1 MTNKDKEIKKAL
13 THFKLHSYAL
23 RNGKGLLSKRLK
35 VSQEAVEIARN
46 LIKKSI
52 EDTTKVSAPKI
63 LILDIET
70 APMKAYVWKR
80 WKEDISLDQ
89 TISEWFCLAWA
100 AKWLYNPSGEYSSDI
115 VSEVL
120 TPSQVKDEN
129 DYFIMCKLR
138 GLLDQAD
145 IVVAHN
151 ACVEKSTPVLMKD
164 FTWKPAGELKEG
176 EEIIGFEEGL
186 PPGVPLRDSENNW
199 QNPLKGRS
207 RNLVVSKITHN
218 KVVEEECVRV
228 NFTNGYSLITTF
240 DHPWLMKTPKD
251 NFLKWRESQFLKP
264 GDRIIRLCVPWE
276 KNTSYEGA
284 WLSGFISGEGSLM
297 VRNGAPTSIQWCQ
310 RPTQLKKTADMYADT
325 LGIARFDYL
334 PKTNWGLG
342 KGDCVYTN
350 TLGGKFTV
358 FKWLGSLELNRL
370 KEHVDYTNLG
380 GLICQNTE
388 DNDQEV
394 YYVAS
399 VEPCGKHEIAQLS
412 TSTGTYIA
420 DGFAMH
426 NCKFD
431 IPRINSRFISL
442 GINPPTPYYI
452 VDTLREARKV
462 FDFSS
467 NKLDA
472 LASFMKTGTKKI
484 KTDFSLWKSCMEG
497 DEEALELMRD
507 YNERDVYVLEKV
519 YLKMRPFI
527 KGHPN
532 VGAIL
537 AKDNVCPICGSPLV
551 TKYPGYYSTS
561 VNRYTLYK
569 CDRCHSIVRSRKP
582 EEKSKVTHTSL
593 GH

>member
-23 RNGKGLLSKRLK
+23 RNGKGLISKRLK

-100 AKWLYNPSGEYSSDI
+100 AKWLYNPSGEYSHDI
-115 VSEVL
+115 ISEVL

-138 GLLDQAD
+138 ELLNQAD

-151 ACVEKSTPVLMKD
+151 
-164 FTWKPAGELKEG
+164 
-176 EEIIGFEEGL
+176 
-186 PPGVPLRDSENNW
+186 
-199 QNPLKGRS
+199 
-207 RNLVVSKITHN
+207 
-218 KVVEEECVRV
+218 
-228 NFTNGYSLITTF
+228 
-240 DHPWLMKTPKD
+240 
-251 NFLKWRESQFLKP
+251 
-264 GDRIIRLCVPWE
+264 
-276 KNTSYEGA
+276 GA
-284 WLSGFISGEGSLM
+284 
-297 VRNGAPTSIQWCQ
+297 
-310 RPTQLKKTADMYADT
+310 
-325 LGIARFDYL
+325 
-334 PKTNWGLG
+334 
-342 KGDCVYTN
+342 
-350 TLGGKFTV
+350 
-358 FKWLGSLELNRL
+358 
-370 KEHVDYTNLG
+370 
-380 GLICQNTE
+380 
-388 DNDQEV
+388 
-394 YYVAS
+394 
-399 VEPCGKHEIAQLS
+399 
-412 TSTGTYIA
+412 
-420 DGFAMH
+420 
-426 NCKFD
+426 KFD

-472 LASFMKTGTKKI
+472 LASFMNTGTKKI

-569 CDRCHSIVRSRKP
+569 CDRCHSVVRSRKP